1 MNSTSQLFKQISRLQ
16 IFYCLILAI
25 FVRILVG
32 HLPHSGENQPPIGG
46 DYEAQRHWMEVT
58 VHLPIRE
65 WYSQTMSNDLLYWGL
80 DYPPLTAYVS
90 RGIGLLAP
98 KSLVRYRNSTLAAAR
113 FAAASKKPYV
123 DGDEILPIIR
133 ENNNKVDWHSFFT
146 AGLSMHKWFMRAS
159 VIATDILVYFPAV
172 LSLVHVTNI
181 LGGFRKDESYL
192 VIRSFISWLLLPS
205 LLLIDHGHFQY
216 NGVILGLVLAAVASL
231 GHNNFLLSAF
241 MFSLALNFKQMA
253 LYFAPVFFVY
263 ILSASLS
270 GGFHFV
276 VLRDRQYIQR
286 STILQSCLAIA
297 TVGLVVLCTFAF
309 LWAPFCIFETP
320 EGLKSIN
327 LNTCIR
333 GLSAVVY
340 RIFPF
345 SRNIFEDKV
354 ANFWCALEPVLGFRK
369 WILTNPQ
376 DTSKIALMSTI
387 STLFLSSPGLY
398 FLFLM
403 KRENTINGER
413 ENPQGARPAPSL
425 SLPPPIQ
432 SRAVTRNREK
442 KRKASLAR
450 AIELNLT
457 NTTTL
462 RRKSQRLSFQSNAA
476 NELYIDPQEDKEDN
490 FDEIGDELTTQE
502 SPTPVLNFI
511 QPKISNLINPF
522 THSLPP
528 PLPLPLHSSHSPLC
542 MFESFLLCL
551 FLSSISFF
559 LVSFQVHEKS
569 ILLPLIP
576 LHALYYRLPLLSLW
590 FTSMSLFSLW
600 PLFVKDGLFSNI
612 TAMVLV
618 LGFLTNALNYP
629 RTQIGNS
636 LWPWYRAPS
645 KPPFNYI
652 EEASSIV
659 LVIEHAFGVQTA
671 RTINVY
677 KIYTILYR
685 IALTMVI
692 ASLGLGLAAYY
703 IPPPSSKPDIFP
715 YLTAVL
721 CAFNFAIIYVIALA
735 VQYKFLKSR

>member
-1 MNSTSQLFKQISRLQ
+1 MRTSLLFKQISLLQ
-16 IFYCLILAI
+16 LFYCLILGI
-25 FVRILVG
+25 VVRILVG
-32 HLPHSGENQPPIGG
+32 HLPHSGETQPPIGG

-58 VHLPIRE
+58 VHLPVRE
-65 WYSQTMSNDLLYWGL
+65 WYSQTLSNDLLYWGL

-98 KSLVRYRNSTLAAAR
+98 KSLVRYRNSTLIAAR
-113 FAAASKKPYV
+113 IAAASKKPYV
-123 DGDEILPIIR
+123 DGDEIILPITR
-133 ENNNKVDWHSFFT
+133 ERKNNKVDWLLFFIG
-146 AGLSMHKWFMRAS
+146 GLSIHKWFMRAS

-172 LSLVHVTNI
+172 LSIVHVTNI
-181 LGGFRKDESYL
+181 LGGFRKDDSL
-192 VIRSFISWLLLPS
+192 FLRSLISWLLLPS

-216 NGVILGLVLAAVASL
+216 NGVMLGLVLAAVASL
-231 GHNNFLLSAF
+231 GYNNFLLSAF

-253 LYFAPVFFVY
+253 LYYAPVFFIY
-263 ILSASLS
+263 ILSASLFE
-270 GGFHFV
+270 GFNFV
-276 VLRDRQYIQR
+276 ILCDQHNRQR
-286 STILQSCLAIA
+286 STILQSLLAIT
-297 TVGLVVLCTFAF
+297 TVGLVVICTFVF

-320 EGLKSIN
+320 DGLKSI
-327 LNTCIR
+327 TSESCIR

-354 ANFWCALEPVLGFRK
+354 ANIWCALEPVLRFRK

-376 DTSKIALMSTI
+376 DTSKIAFISTI
-387 STLFLSSPGLY
+387 TTLLLCSPGLY
-398 FLFLM
+398 LLFLM
-403 KRENTINGER
+403 KRDNVRNIER
-413 ENPQGARPAPSL
+413 ENLQSVILAPSA
-425 SLPPPIQ
+425 SIPPIPPIP

-442 KRKASLAR
+442 KRKASLVR

-457 NTTTL
+457 NTPTL
-462 RRKSQRLSFQSNAA
+462 RRKSQRLSFQSS
-476 NELYIDPQEDKEDN
+476 EVQIDHHEEDIEDN
-490 FDEIGDELTTQE
+490 NDIGVELTTQE
-502 SPTPVLNFI
+502 SPTPILHPQI
-511 QPKISNLINPF
+511 PDLINPF
-522 THSLPP
+522 INSSPP
-528 PLPLPLHSSHSPLC
+528 PSHSSHSPLC
-542 MFESFLLCL
+542 MFEAFLLCL

-576 LHALYYRLPLLSLW
+576 LHALYHRLPLLSLW
-590 FTSMSLFSLW
+590 FTSMSFFSLW

-612 TAMVLV
+612 TATLLV

-645 KPPFNYI
+645 TPPFNYL

-659 LVIEHAFGVQTA
+659 LVIENFFGVQTA
-671 RTINVY
+671 RKINVY
-677 KIYTILYR
+677 KLYTLVYR
-685 IALTMVI
+685 FALTMVI
-692 ASLGLGLAAYY
+692 ASMCLGFAAFY
-703 IPPPSSKPDIFP
+703 IPPPTSKPDIYP

-735 VQYKFLKSR
+735 VQYRFLKSSR